1 MSLRSKLFKT
11 GRVLSASSSILGDIE
26 ALASKDKSRIGKRI
40 ANKAKN
46 MALYE
51 IQKKTNIK

>member
-1 MSLRSKLFKT
+1 MSLRSKLFKA
-11 GRVLSASSSILGDIE
+11 GRALSASSSVLGDIE